1 MRLYLVVNRY
11 SMSVQAGIQGMHVIP
26 ELYEKFKKPKWD
38 PAFAENLSDWAC
50 NHKTIMLLRTFGGDE
65 SVEEL
70 YEKIAPSAKG
80 LQMPFALF
88 REGAMRNCATAVGVV
103 VPTAYYSHPIEELSG
118 DLLTLRETL
127 SPFPFAI

>member
-1 MRLYLVVNRY
+1 MRLYLIVNRY

-26 ELYEKFKKPKWD
+26 ELYEKFLNPKWNR
-38 PAFAENLSDWAC
+38 AYLSNLSDWAR

-65 SVEEL
+65 SIEEL
-70 YEKIAPSAKG
+70 YEKIAPPAKG